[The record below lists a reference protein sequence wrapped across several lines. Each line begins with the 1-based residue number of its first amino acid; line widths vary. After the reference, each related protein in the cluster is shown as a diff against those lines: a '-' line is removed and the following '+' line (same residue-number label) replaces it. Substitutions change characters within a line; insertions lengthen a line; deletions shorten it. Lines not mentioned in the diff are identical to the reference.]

1 MDLIISSVLFQ
12 AFIIAFSSSFIPRL
26 VYMMSVNPDKT
37 DVNYVDHTLAYFNT
51 KDFQEGTR
59 PLYSAFGD
67 VNTCRYAEYR
77 NPPEADRPYKRPL
90 VYWHILAARLAFIVV
105 FQNIVY
111 FVQMLVAW
119 TVPDTPRKVRE
130 NVKREDF
137 LTREIIIKEENQKTL
152 KRRTLF
158 RRQSE
163 ADMDRS
169 PSPVAQ
175 STENEVR
182 KRRKLHGSGNS
193 LREEEQLRNSVD
205 GEEVL
210 QSENTETNRN

>member
-1 MDLIISSVLFQ
+1 MTTITIFIYPPCQ
-12 AFIIAFSSSFIPRL
+12 AFIIAFSSNFIPRL

-37 DVNYVDHTLAYFNT
+37 DVGYVNHTLAYFNT

-59 PLYSAFGD
+59 PLFSNFEN
-67 VNTCRYAEYR
+67 VTTCRYAEYR

-130 NVKREDF
+130 SVKREDF
-137 LTREIIIKEENQKTL
+137 QTREIIIKHEKQKTL
-152 KRRTLF
+152 NRRTLL
-158 RRQSE
+158 RRQSAGDVHDSNE
-163 ADMDRS
+163 SNLA
-169 PSPVAQ
+169 

-182 KRRKLHGSGNS
+182 KRPKTHNGGGGDK
-193 LREEEQLRNSVD
+193 EEWTN
-205 GEEVL
+205 EV
-210 QSENTETNRN
+210 